1 MQPRRAASHLYSER
15 SMEMRLELS
24 NSKNLDQLVIVCI
37 KQDRKAQRSFYERF
51 APVMYTVCL
60 RYVRDPSEAE
70 DVLLK
75 GFMKVFQNLKK
86 YRAEGS
92 LEGWVRRIIINEA
105 LMYIR
110 RQKNMYLEVDVEEA
124 SDAQDVHPDHL
135 AEEDLLQLIYE
146 LPVGYRTV
154 FNLYAI
160 EGYSHREIAEM
171 LNINEGTSKS
181 QLSRARQILKQKI
194 SKLDMSVRQNN
205 QLG

>member
-1 MQPRRAASHLYSER
+1 
-15 SMEMRLELS
+15 MRLELS
-24 NSKNLDQLVIVCI
+24 NSKNLDQLVTACI

-51 APVMYTVCL
+51 APVMHTVCL
-60 RYVRDPSEAE
+60 RYVRDPAEAE

-75 GFMKVFQNLKK
+75 GFMKVFQNLNK

-124 SDAQDVHPDHL
+124 SDAQDICPDHL

-160 EGYSHREIAEM
+160 EGYSHQEIAEM
-171 LNINEGTSKS
+171 LTINEGTSKS

-194 SKLDMSVRQNN
+194 SKQDMPVRHNN
-205 QLG
+205 QIG